1 MSYVFDNG
9 PLSMLF
15 KNYFRSVFSTL
26 WENFDDLIASGEIVS
41 VREVAREIADSSI
54 EVLRTWVADNGSV
67 FAVPSPEE
75 AAFITQIYSV
85 KHFQHNIEQQK
96 LLKGGRMAD
105 PFVIAK
111 ARIECRTVVTTEI
124 FKPNGTK
131 IPNICRHFGIECMS
145 IQEFMEAQNWRF

>member
-15 KNYFRSVFSTL
+15 RNYFRTVFPTL
-26 WENFDDLIASGEIVS
+26 WANFDDLIERGEIVS
-41 VREVAREIADSSI
+41 VREVAREISDSSI
-54 EVLRTWVADNGSV
+54 ESLRTWVGENGAV
-67 FAVPSPEE
+67 FAMPTPEE
-75 AAFITQIYSV
+75 AAFITRIYSV
-85 KHFQHNIEQQK
+85 AHFQHNIEQQK
-96 LLKGGRMAD
+96 LLKGGHMAD

-111 ARIECRTVVTTEI
+111 AHVEGRTVVTTEL

-131 IPNICRHFGIECMS
+131 IPNICRHFGVPCMT

>member
-15 KNYFRSVFSTL
+15 KNYFRSVFPTL
-26 WENFDDLIASGEIVS
+26 WGNFDDLIASGEIVS

-54 EVLRTWVADNGSV
+54 EVLRAWVADNSSV

-75 AAFITQIYSV
+75 AVFITQIYSV

-111 ARIECRTVVTTEI
+111 AHIEGRTVVTTEI

-131 IPNICRHFGIECMS
+131 IPNICRHFGITCVS

>member
-15 KNYFRSVFSTL
+15 KNYFRSVFPTL
-26 WENFDDLIASGEIVS
+26 WDNFDELIANGEIVS
-41 VREVAREIADSSI
+41 VREIAREIADSSI
-54 EVLRTWVADNGSV
+54 EVLRTWVADNGEV
-67 FAVPSPEE
+67 FAVPSPQE

-85 KHFQHNIEQQK
+85 KHFQYNIEQQK

-111 ARIECRTVVTTEI
+111 AHTEGRTVVTTEV

-131 IPNICRHFGIECMS
+131 IPNICRHFGVKCMS
-145 IQEFMEAQNWRF
+145 IQEFMEEQNWRF